1 MMAMKQLNN
10 QSWKLLLMAL
20 VSIVISSAIVT
31 SCSESAT
38 GSSEPVKSSVD
49 YRTSNAD
56 VVVLS
61 FFDMYCPHCQK
72 NAKYIN
78 ELAALSGSQGLGSQI
93 NFYAIGWNNTPMEVE
108 MYRKRYKVTYPVI
121 SDRDRSISS
130 RFGKFSP
137 PLVIALKKQG
147 GQWKEFYR
155 VVDTRG
161 KTSEILSNIR
171 P

>member
-1 MMAMKQLNN
+1 MMAF
-10 QSWKLLLMAL
+10 

-31 SCSESAT
+31 SCSVSAT
-38 GSSEPVKSSVD
+38 SSTEPARPSVD
-49 YRTSNAD
+49 YRKSTAD

-72 NAKYIN
+72 NAKHVN
-78 ELAALSGSQGLGSQI
+78 ELAAMSRRQGVGGQI
-93 NFYAIGWNNTPMEVE
+93 DFYAIGWNNTPMEVE

-121 SDRDRSISS
+121 PDRDRSISA
-130 RFGKFSP
+130 RFGKFRP

-155 VVDTRG
+155 VVDTQG
-161 KTSEILSNIR
+161 KDSEILSNIR